1 MIRPVLF
8 VDLPGIIYA
17 IDRRTRSRQHDF
29 ANFVCWLEPVESR
42 VLLPPILRNIFPV
55 NPVSRTWI
63 CEDHWRLL
71 GFAQVRERPSR
82 VTWDL
87 AYLASMA
94 NRDVPGDEILS
105 ALLEYTLGAAS
116 THGILRIFAKVED
129 ELPEMELFQKAGFQ
143 RYARLLTYVFDPDKA
158 SLAES
163 VSLPSLHRWHR
174 HHAWGLHQLYRAVTP
189 QRVQMAEML
198 DNSEE
203 CAKLHVGSLRPVPS
217 LLARGDESFVCDVG
231 VRLGGWLRICRGHGS
246 APHQLSL
253 IVHPE
258 HADLA
263 GPLLQFG
270 ASRLLGGS
278 VRPIYCQVREY
289 ESSTIAALR
298 SNGFEHVLTRAL
310 LVRHIALLA
319 MTPRGVPALEQR
331 IAYGVK
337 GLGTVNSHTTTR
349 SDTLHHSGV
358 ERGNGRGLVL
368 RSGKPEL
375 SGFERPR

>member
-1 MIRPVLF
+1 MIRPVLY

-29 ANFVCWLEPVESR
+29 ANFVCWLEPVENR

-55 NPVSRTWI
+55 NPASRTWI

-82 VTWDL
+82 ITWDL

-105 ALLEYTLGAAS
+105 ALLEYALGAAS

-129 ELPEMELFQKAGFQ
+129 DLPEMELFQKAGFQ

-158 SLAES
+158 SLADHAAP
-163 VSLPSLHRWHR
+163 PSLHRWHH

-217 LLARGDESFVCDVG
+217 LLSHGDESFVCDVG
-231 VRLGGWLRICRGHGS
+231 VRLGGWLRICRGHGP

-258 HADLA
+258 HAELV
-263 GPLLQFG
+263 GPLLRFG
-270 ASRLLGGS
+270 ASRLLEGS

-289 ESSTIAALR
+289 ESSVIDALR
-298 SNGFEHVLTRAL
+298 SSGFEHTLTRAL

-319 MTPRGVPALEQR
+319 MSPRGVPALEQR
-331 IAYGVK
+331 IVYGVK
-337 GLGTVNSHTTTR
+337 GLGTVNSRDITR
-349 SDTLHHSGV
+349 SGTLRHADV
-358 ERGNGRGLVL
+358 DV
-368 RSGKPEL
+368 
-375 SGFERPR
+375 